1 MSTFPIVDGV
11 TVAIPPPEGYAVNF
25 DHPLQRHAIES
36 YVISGIGTALAFL
49 FFSQYLYVKL
59 WVLRKPD
66 GETGKNLAPIRAE
79 FSCAKNK
86 QPAL

>member
-1 MSTFPIVDGV
+1 MSAFPIVDGV
-11 TVAIPPPEGYAVNF
+11 TVAIPPPEGYVVNF

-49 FFSQYLYVKL
+49 FFFQYLYVKL

-66 GETGKNLAPIRAE
+66 GETGKTLAPIWIKL
-79 FSCAKNK
+79 SSAKNK
-86 QPAL
+86 KPAL